1 MKATTHFLRTQSIEE
16 LGNRHLAS
24 VAGLRDLVNE
34 SADPRIVVL
43 VDFVQTHHSRCLSSG
58 DLARHVN
65 LSPSRVRQILCQ
77 QLGMSPTQLIRATRL
92 QNAERMVRTTFL
104 TIKEIAVA
112 VGLKDTS
119 HFVRDF
125 KAQYGVTPTQLR
137 RMTLLHES
145 VQQMGG
151 DQIRSD

>member
-65 LSPSRVRQILCQ
+65 LSPLLVCDRSCVSSSVC
-77 QLGMSPTQLIRATRL
+77 P
-92 QNAERMVRTTFL
+92 
-104 TIKEIAVA
+104 
-112 VGLKDTS
+112 
-119 HFVRDF
+119 
-125 KAQYGVTPTQLR
+125 LR
-137 RMTLLHES
+137 S
-145 VQQMGG
+145 
-151 DQIRSD
+151 